1 VFNIASALLMA
12 ALFSSTF
19 HQVRREALERAEAAN
34 RAKSLFL
41 ANISHELRTP
51 MNGVLGMTEVMLQEA
66 AAPARAQLEV
76 IQRSGQV
83 LISLLTDLLDF
94 TKLEAQRFSLE
105 QVDFDLRTLLAD
117 VELLFQPLAV
127 EKHLSF
133 SVHVPADLGRA
144 RRGDPLRMRQVLTN
158 LLSNAVKFTERGE
171 VRLTVT
177 ERDRASASSWS
188 TTTPST

>member
-1 VFNIASALLMA
+1 VF
-12 ALFSSTF
+12 
-19 HQVRREALERAEAAN
+19 
-34 RAKSLFL
+34 
-41 ANISHELRTP
+41 
-51 MNGVLGMTEVMLQEA
+51 
-66 AAPARAQLEV
+66 
-76 IQRSGQV
+76 
-83 LISLLTDLLDF
+83 ISLLTDVLDF
-94 TKLEAQRFSLE
+94 TKLEAQRLSLE

-177 ERDRASASSWS
+177 EREPGVLRFEVRDSGIGISEELRAVVQPLRAGRRLDHAALRGHRAGAGGGASARRDDGRHH
-188 TTTPST
+188 